1 MVVLGLYLK
10 YTTKIV
16 DEFTVYRLIIMAL
29 TEQQKSK
36 LQVGFNSLD
45 FDRSGFLSAEDYV
58 EKAKSL
64 AMLKGYE
71 VGSSEHNAI
80 ESQLL
85 EIWGKV
91 QQAVDSN
98 GDQKVTLEEFL
109 NFADNAGTSLI
120 EDVFV
125 KTTDMVFDL
134 ADTNGDGKIN
144 FNESK
149 SFFLLFE
156 SNLGAA
162 SESFSQIDTNNIGE
176 ITKEQTREMVRSAF
190 S

>member
-1 MVVLGLYLK
+1 
-10 YTTKIV
+10 
-16 DEFTVYRLIIMAL
+16 MAL
-29 TEQQKSK
+29 TEQQKAK

-45 FDRSGFLSAEDYV
+45 FDRSGFLSAEDYI

-64 AMLKGYE
+64 ALIKGYE
-71 VGSSEHNAI
+71 VDSSEHKAI
-80 ESQLL
+80 ESQFL
-85 EIWGKV
+85 EIWGKI
-91 QQAVDSN
+91 QQEVDAN
-98 GDQKVTLEEFL
+98 GDQKVTLDEFI
-109 NFADNAGTSLI
+109 NFVDKAGTGLI
-120 EDVFV
+120 EDVFI
-125 KTTDMVFDL
+125 KTTDMVFDI

-162 SESFSQIDTNNIGE
+162 SESFSKIDQNKIGE
-176 ITKEQTREMVRSAF
+176 ITKEQTRAMVRSAF